1 MGRTKKPVKYAVID
15 AFTESEFKGNPAA
28 VCLLEEERESEWL
41 QSIAAEFN
49 KSETS
54 YLIRLPVTDSPHPRF
69 HLRWFTPV
77 TEVELC
83 GHATLAAAHF
93 CFTSGLVKENTIEF
107 LTQSGILTAQKV
119 IEPKESAS
127 LVSDKG
133 EVEQPF
139 MIELDFPAIATSEC
153 SLDETSS
160 ISKVLSPASVIDMKK
175 TASEDLF
182 VVLPSAKAVTD
193 TQVDFEELK
202 KCPGRGLVICAATP
216 SESGFDFVSRCFY
229 PKNGINEDPVT
240 GSAHCALAYYWSKK
254 TGKSDFTAYAASSR
268 SGVLKLDIDEQK
280 NRVKLGG
287 KAVTVMEGSV
297 VV

>member
-1 MGRTKKPVKYAVID
+1 M
-15 AFTESEFKGNPAA
+15 
-28 VCLLEEERESEWL
+28 
-41 QSIAAEFN
+41 
-49 KSETS
+49 
-54 YLIRLPVTDSPHPRF
+54 
-69 HLRWFTPV
+69 
-77 TEVELC
+77 VELC

-107 LTQSGILTAQKV
+107 LTLSGILTAQKV

-133 EVEQPF
+133 EVEQPLL
-139 MIELDFPAIATSEC
+139 IELDFPAIATSEC

-182 VVLPSAKAVTD
+182 VVLPSAIAVTD

-202 KCPGRGLVICAATP
+202 KCPGRGLVICAAAQ
-216 SESGFDFVSRCFY
+216 SESGFDF
-229 PKNGINEDPVT
+229 DPVT

-268 SGVLKLDIDEQK
+268 SGVLKLHIDEQK

-287 KAVTVMEGSV
+287 KAVTVMEGSIV
-297 VV
+297 V